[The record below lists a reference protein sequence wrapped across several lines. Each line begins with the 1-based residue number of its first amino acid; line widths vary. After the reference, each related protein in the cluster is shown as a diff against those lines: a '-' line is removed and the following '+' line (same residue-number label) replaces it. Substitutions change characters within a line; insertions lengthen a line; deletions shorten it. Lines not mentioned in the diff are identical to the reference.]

1 MLSVMRSKFNI
12 IMQSALLLLLPFVAS
27 AQDTLT
33 LGNAVKGTLENNFS
47 IRMASNDASIA
58 KNNNSFGNAGFL
70 PTLNANGSTSNS
82 LSNLHQ
88 SYSSGTSYANS
99 SYPTHSQ
106 AAGVQLSWTLFD
118 GFAMFATKE
127 QYATLEQMGD
137 LSLQMAVEDAVSS
150 TILGY
155 YTIVQEEK
163 LKDNYREVLNLSR
176 TRLNIAREK
185 ADIGAGY
192 QLAAMQADVDF
203 RADSAQLLQQSNK
216 VQNLK
221 VNLNKLM
228 GRDPETVFEVAPA
241 MPESHTMELSQI
253 FDKMLAQNKELLLAK
268 MNLRTKELSVRQAQS
283 KRYPTINLSSAYSY
297 SRISTPDGST
307 ELSRSFGPSFGLG
320 ASITLFNGLNANRT
334 IKNAR
339 LQRNNQDLS
348 NQATTLDLK
357 GEAVSVYNDLRLA
370 IALVDLGK
378 KSVEMAKINAEVALE
393 KYKIG
398 VFSDLELRDA
408 QNRYLDAEYRY
419 LNAQLQAKTAE
430 VELQVLMGAVVMP

>member
-1 MLSVMRSKFNI
+1 MRSKLNTI
-12 IMQSALLLLLPFVAS
+12 KLAAMLIMLPVVVS
-27 AQDTLT
+27 AQDTLS
-33 LGNAVKGTLENNFS
+33 LGTAVKQTLENNFS
-47 IRMASNDASIA
+47 IRMARNDASIA
-58 KNNNSFGNAGFL
+58 KNNNSLGNAGFL
-70 PTLNANGSTSNS
+70 PTINANASDNNS
-82 LSNLHQ
+82 LSNLNQ
-88 SYSSGTSYANS
+88 SYSNGTSYANS
-99 SYPTHSQ
+99 SYPTHNQ

-127 QYATLEQMGD
+127 QYATMEQMGD
-137 LSLQMAVEDAVSS
+137 LSLQMSVEDAVSA

-176 TRLNIAREK
+176 TRLNIARKK

-192 QLAAMQADVDF
+192 QLAVMQADVDF
-203 RADSAQLLQQSNK
+203 RADSAQLLQQSNN

-228 GRDPETVFEVAPA
+228 GRDPETEFEVVPD
-241 MPESHTMELSQI
+241 MPESQQIELSQI
-253 FDKMLAQNKELLLAK
+253 FDKLLSQNKELLLAK
-268 MNLRTKELSVRQAQS
+268 MNLRTKELSVRQAQA
-283 KRYPTINLSSAYSY
+283 KRYPTISLSSAYSY
-297 SRISTPDGST
+297 SRINTPDGST
-307 ELSRSFGPSFGLG
+307 EVNRSFGPSFGLG
-320 ASITLFNGLNANRT
+320 ATITLFNGMNANRA

-339 LQRNNQDLS
+339 LQRDNQDLS
-348 NQATTLDLK
+348 NQATTLNLK
-357 GEAVSVYNDLRLA
+357 GEAVSYFNDLRLA
-370 IALVDLGK
+370 VALVDLGK

-430 VELQVLMGAVVMP
+430 VQLQVLMGAVVMP

>member
-1 MLSVMRSKFNI
+1 MRSKHNTI
-12 IMQSALLLLLPFVAS
+12 ILAAMLIMLPAVVS
-27 AQDTLT
+27 AQDTLS
-33 LGNAVKGTLENNFS
+33 LGTAVKQTLENNFS
-47 IRMASNDASIA
+47 IRMARNDASIA
-58 KNNNSFGNAGFL
+58 KNNNSLGNAGFL
-70 PTLNANGSTSNS
+70 PTVSANGSANNS
-82 LSNLHQ
+82 ISNLNQ
-88 SYSSGTSYANS
+88 SYSNGTSYTNS
-99 SYPTHSQ
+99 SYPTHTQ
-106 AAGVQLSWTLFD
+106 AAGVQLGWTLFD

-127 QYATLEQMGD
+127 KYATLEQMGD
-137 LSLQMAVEDAVSS
+137 LSLQMSVEDAVSA

-176 TRLNIAREK
+176 TRLSIAREK
-185 ADIGAGY
+185 AEIGAGY

-216 VQNLK
+216 VENLK
-221 VNLNKLM
+221 VTLNKLM
-228 GRDPETVFEVAPA
+228 GRDPETEFVVAPA
-241 MPESHTMELSQI
+241 MPESEPMELSQI
-253 FDKMLAQNKELLLAK
+253 LDKLLSQNKELLLAK
-268 MNLRTKELSVRQAQS
+268 LNLRTKELAVREA
-283 KRYPTINLSSAYSY
+283 KAARYPKINLSSAYSY
-297 SRISTPDGST
+297 SRVNTPDGST
-307 ELSRSFGPSFGLG
+307 EINRSFGPSFGLG
-320 ASITLFNGLNANRT
+320 ASITLFNGMNANRA

-339 LQRNNQDLS
+339 LQRDNQDLA

-357 GEAVSVYNDLRLA
+357 GEAVSIYNDLRLA

-430 VELQVLMGAVVMP
+430 VQLQVLMGSIVMP

>member
-1 MLSVMRSKFNI
+1 MRSKFNTI
-12 IMQSALLLLLPFVAS
+12 KLAAMLIFLPVVVS
-27 AQDTLT
+27 AQDTLS
-33 LGNAVKGTLENNFS
+33 LGTAVKQTLENNFS
-47 IRMASNDASIA
+47 IRMARNDASIA
-58 KNNNSFGNAGFL
+58 KNNNSLGNAGFL
-70 PTLNANGSTSNS
+70 PTVNANASTSNS
-82 LSNLHQ
+82 RSNLSQ
-88 SYSSGTSYANS
+88 SYSGGTSYANS
-99 SYPTHSQ
+99 AYPTHNQ
-106 AAGVQLSWTLFD
+106 AAGVQLSWALFD
-118 GFAMFATKE
+118 GFAMFATRE
-127 QYATLEQMGD
+127 QYATMEQMGD

-185 ADIGAGY
+185 AEIGAGY

-203 RADSAQLLQQSNK
+203 RADSAQLLQQSNN

-228 GRDPETVFEVAPA
+228 GRDPETEFEVAPA
-241 MPESHTMELSQI
+241 MPESQQMELSQI
-253 FDKMLAQNKELLLAK
+253 FDKLLAQNKELLLAK
-268 MNLRTKELSVRQAQS
+268 MNLCTKELSLRQAQA
-283 KRYPTINLSSAYSY
+283 KRYPTISLSSAYSY

-307 ELSRSFGPSFGLG
+307 EVNRSFGPSFGLG
-320 ASITLFNGLNANRT
+320 ASITLFNGMNANRA

-339 LQRNNQDLS
+339 LQRDNQDLS
-348 NQATTLDLK
+348 NQATTLNLK
-357 GEAVSVYNDLRLA
+357 GEAVSFFNDLRLA